1 MSSESESYKALTS
14 LVVLSTLVSSFVLTK
29 RLETC
34 SPKESDNH
42 KRSRQAVMWLSG
54 LALALALY
62 KAFSVSI
69 PKLKIA
75 KLPVDALYNGMA
87 LIIVI
92 LNLSYISNLKSDTC
106 SEVKLDPNSS
116 VTFIDMGA
124 NKNLMITVVV
134 LSAVSL
140 IMVLK
145 RGLFWMGALVG
156 KKNVPPPP
164 IQA

>member
-14 LVVLSTLVSSFVLTK
+14 LVVLTTLVSSFVLAK

-34 SPKESDNH
+34 SPKETDHQKN
-42 KRSRQAVMWLSG
+42 SRRAVMWISG

-69 PKLKIA
+69 PKLKIT

-87 LIIVI
+87 LIVVI
-92 LNLSYISNLKSDTC
+92 LNLSFISNLKSDTC
-106 SEVKLDPNSS
+106 SALSLDPNSS
-116 VTFIDMGA
+116 VTLIDMGA
-124 NKNLMITVVV
+124 NKNLMLTVLV

-140 IMVLK
+140 VMVLK
-145 RGLFWMGALVG
+145 RGLFWMGALMG
-156 KKNVPPPP
+156 KKNVPAPPV
-164 IQA
+164 QA